1 RIYEQIRHV
10 VRVLGIEAHETAAA
24 VCGPIPEAA
33 EERQES
39 ERIHSD
45 PKLARRVA
53 AYRPAEVPH
62 EGGDPLRRFYLE
74 MVRPFLR
81 GDGRRGALPDAA
93 PGAPPGGGRGR
104 GAPPPPPH
112 PGAGPRRHPRRPP

>member
-62 EGGDPLRRFYLE
+62 EGGDPLRRFYPE
-74 MVRPFLR
+74 MVSPLPR
-81 GDGRRGALPDAA
+81 GDGRRGAPAR
-93 PGAPPGGGRGR
+93 PGRAGPHRGGLC
-104 GAPPPPPH
+104 PPPPP
-112 PGAGPRRHPRRPP
+112 A